1 MAASLHTIILPQP
14 TSSEDNDT
22 SIKGWDHSIIT
33 DDELLIPTTTTNNI
47 TNCNLIT
54 YDVIALNNILFDT
67 ISTTNSVQDESA
79 ANCELC
85 SFSNNVTTI
94 ASTSSTTNNSKII
107 AVITKNTS
115 NYEINLCNGN
125 GLILATRAIGSIIAT
140 EEEREEFVP
149 QLYFVPN
156 NHSTSDSTDGE
167 EEESNTLLVI
177 CPPSSQASNVI
188 IITNLYTSKLN
199 STNDSIVKEG
209 LSCISMDMLPLP
221 ATLSAAE
228 SEDNGSA
235 GGTVKWMQG
244 INVNSSTIRFFIQYT
259 TQQTG
264 SVGGMAVA
272 DYNIATKKIE
282 LVLDSLSANIADQ
295 LKGDFERPDGGGERD
310 EIVGLGIDNYNTQQS
325 LLLVALSSGLANDSL
340 KNVAK
345 PPSSTSILWID
356 IRTLQ
361 IRAQYTLLPS
371 CSLLT
376 CTPVQSI
383 DSSKYVAAAIASTSQ
398 DGKVEIHVVQSLL
411 ASLDD
416 DINVKNADN
425 DLSMVLFTIDT
436 QDTID
441 NINGSVVNLCSPPS
455 SDDQRPYSFRY
466 LYKTTNSGE
475 EKSNCFE
482 FVPNEQV
489 QLGNIQD
496 MLVEYDYDGAL
507 NMLNDMLSKPSA
519 ITSSSDST
527 DNDSS
532 RVYIPITKSTIAL
545 HQFQHL
551 LSIPHTSSDETNLNF
566 DEIKECLKQMVKY
579 IIISS
584 GTNDEDSNKSIE
596 SMCKPCQFI
605 MNWPM
610 NQLSKNNGS
619 SKGDVV
625 AKVSIHQVI
634 TTLTSMS
641 SSLDSIIQVIGTSST
656 SSTLLIEQRTK
667 INDKCNALETISSI
681 LPSLAEQQG
690 IPINDPFLHIESI
703 ISLLYALVQCGA
715 FKLVSCLIKHINKS
729 TTSSTSSTL
738 TTDVIASSTMHIPKS
753 IHPNHYISWLC
764 EDTVIPNLYIGHP
777 MLKLICSWVCN
788 TANYYDDSDSFN
800 IDSSI
805 LLLKSVS
812 KAIARLTVETM
823 NKNYDYPMQY
833 MEASAAEDGSAA
845 DGNSNNNDTLN
856 TSSSTST
863 ARRTNSRPTVLNI
876 GMISGMKRKDGR
888 MMSAQRV
895 TTSSANRVNTTTNN
909 TSLMDFSFF
918 NNNPSPNSV
927 TEQAS
932 FVNDDDDEE
941 DEDES
946 IEYDCVE
953 IKLNN
958 AIRLKKARSL
968 GLDKQVLSL
977 SNYSSMGEQYIVKEL
992 VKMALS
998 KQTSSVSAAE
1008 AEEEDLI
1015 DKIRAYA
1022 SEVDANFDEAVQ
1034 QYATELCSDNNHT
1047 TDIPQAIQQS
1057 QVLSQWVTDPTV
1069 KCTIV
1074 LEMLRRARVSVDCP
1088 PDLSSIAKD
1097 AIGIAVDEKMKSE
1110 LVEDLKLL
1118 VIDTFVR
1125 KYCGNGAQDYFKVVS
1140 LFICVVVI
1148 SISI

>member
-1 MAASLHTIILPQP
+1 MAASLHTIILPSQP
-14 TSSEDNDT
+14 STTEDNDT

-33 DDELLIPTTTTNNI
+33 DDELLISPTVTATNNINI

-67 ISTTNSVQDESA
+67 ISTTNSEQDESA
-79 ANCELC
+79 ANNELC
-85 SFSNNVTTI
+85 TLSNSITTI
-94 ASTSSTTNNSKII
+94 ASTSNSNSNSKII
-107 AVITKNTS
+107 AVITKNNTIG

-125 GLILATRAIGSIIAT
+125 GLILATRAIGSISSAT
-140 EEEREEFVP
+140 DSEEEREEFIP
-149 QLYFVPN
+149 QLYFIPN

-221 ATLSAAE
+221 SLSAAE

-244 INVNSSTIRFFIQYT
+244 INVNSSTIRFFIQYAN
-259 TQQTG
+259 QQTG

-272 DYNIATKKIE
+272 DYNVATKKIE
-282 LVLDSLSANIADQ
+282 LVLDSLNENIAEQ
-295 LKGDFERPDGGGERD
+295 LGSDNVKSGVER
-310 EIVGLGIDNYNTQQS
+310 EIVGLGIDNYNTHQS
-325 LLLVALSSGLANDSL
+325 LLVAFSGQADDSS
-340 KNVAK
+340 KNAAK
-345 PPSSTSILWID
+345 SPSTLLLWID
-356 IRTLQ
+356 MRTLQ
-361 IRAQYTLLPS
+361 IRAQYILPLGSWLLA
-371 CSLLT
+371 CS
-376 CTPVQSI
+376 PVQSI
-383 DSSKYVAAAIASTSQ
+383 GGSKYVAAAIASSDN
-398 DGKVEIHVVQSLL
+398 DGKVEIHIVQSLL
-411 ASLDD
+411 SSLDD
-416 DINVKNADN
+416 ELNMKNAGN
-425 DLSMVLFTIDT
+425 DSSMVLFTITT
-436 QDTID
+436 QDTIE
-441 NINGSVVNLCSPPS
+441 NASGSVINLCSPPS

-466 LYKTTNSGE
+466 LYKTTSNSEE
-475 EKSNCFE
+475 EKTNCFE

-489 QLGNIQD
+489 QLGSIQD
-496 MLVEYDYDGAL
+496 MLVESDYDGAL
-507 NMLNDMLSKPSA
+507 NLLNDMLSKPGA
-519 ITSSSDST
+519 TTTSSDSTT

-551 LSIPHTSSDETNLNF
+551 LSLPNTSSEMDLNF
-566 DEIKECLKQMVKY
+566 DEMKECLKQMAKY

-584 GTNDEDSNKSIE
+584 GTESNEGSNKNVE
-596 SMCKPCQFI
+596 SMCTACQFI

-610 NQLSKNNGS
+610 NQLSKNDGKS
-619 SKGDVV
+619 EEET
-625 AKVSIHQVI
+625 AKTSIHQVI
-634 TTLTSMS
+634 TALTSMS
-641 SSLDSIIQVIGTSST
+641 TSLDSILQVIGTSST
-656 SSTLLIEQRTK
+656 SSTLLIEERTK
-667 INDKCNALETISSI
+667 IIDKYNALETISSI

-690 IPINDPFLHIESI
+690 ITINDPFLHIESI
-703 ISLLYALVQCGA
+703 ISLLMALVQCGA
-715 FKLVSCLIKHINKS
+715 FKLVSCLIKHVNRS
-729 TTSSTSSTL
+729 ATTSNAL
-738 TTDVIASSTMHIPKS
+738 TTDVIASSTLHIPKS

-764 EDTVIPNLYIGHP
+764 EDTVIPSLYIGHP
-777 MLKLICSWVCN
+777 MLKLICGWVCN
-788 TANYYDDSDSFN
+788 TVNYYDDSDSKGKGSG

-833 MEASAAEDGSAA
+833 KLDTSADDGEAATG
-845 DGNSNNNDTLN
+845 GNNNDTLN

-863 ARRTNSRPTVLNI
+863 ARRSNSRPTVLNI

-895 TTSSANRVNTTTNN
+895 TSSANRVNTTTNN

-932 FVNDDDDEE
+932 FVNDDDEEE

-953 IKLNN
+953 IKLKN
-958 AIRLKKARSL
+958 AIRLKKARSI
-968 GLDKQVLSL
+968 GLDKNVLSL
-977 SNYSSMGEQYIVKEL
+977 ANYSSMGEQYIVKEL

-998 KQTSSVSAAE
+998 KQSSVSDDDNI
-1008 AEEEDLI
+1008 EEEDEDLI
-1015 DKIRAYA
+1015 DKIRTYA
-1022 SEVDANFDEAVQ
+1022 LEVDANFDEAVQ

-1047 TDIPQAIQQS
+1047 TDVPQAIKQS

-1074 LEMLRRARVSVDCP
+1074 LQMLRRARVSEDCP
-1088 PDLSSIAKD
+1088 PDLSKLAHDAISIA
-1097 AIGIAVDEKMKSE
+1097 VNEEMKSK

-1118 VIDTFVR
+1118 VIDTLVR

-1140 LFICVVVI
+1140 FY
-1148 SISI
+1148 